1 MNQKLLYIE
10 DDEGISELIAEI
22 MEYEHYEVITDDG
35 KSMFRILGENQIGL
49 ILMDQRLFWST
60 GSQLCM
66 ELKAK
71 PETKDIPVI
80 MMSSSPDIERIALSC
95 GASGFIKKP
104 FDLYDVIDTV
114 GRYLPKV

>member
-1 MNQKLLYIE
+1 
-10 DDEGISELIAEI
+10 
-22 MEYEHYEVITDDG
+22 MEYERYEVITDDG
-35 KSMFRILGENQIGL
+35 RSMFRILEENQIGL

-60 GSQLCM
+60 GSQLCL

-71 PETKDIPVI
+71 SETRDIPVI

-104 FDLYDVIDTV
+104 FDLYDVINTV
-114 GRYLPKV
+114 STYLPKV